1 MAYLSVGTCNEDL
14 CNKMVRYQVLKEDS
28 LILESFIHTDRGDF
42 VIPEERNAAYS
53 DRPYKS
59 SFVHISAPHM
69 YASVME
75 ALDLREGL
83 TFLNVGSGSGYL
95 SCLVSYIIGPTG
107 LCHGIDISEDVVTHS
122 QKATEVWLS
131 KQKSGKSS
139 SSSLLKLNDSI
150 VFITGNCFDID
161 VLHTSNCCK
170 YDRIYIGAGCP
181 FDRKE
186 FFYSMLADDGVLVLP
201 IIEQSQMI
209 RIKRHMGSVYSTRLL
224 SNVHFAPL
232 VESSVQPHQVAPA
245 NQKSIEHLPE
255 MRDIAESDSLTI
267 FKMDVSQATK
277 NCCELHPPIRL
288 PSLLWAP
295 TKARHQQFPPGVL

>member
-28 LILESFIHTDRGDF
+28 LILESFIHTDRGEF
-42 VIPEERNAAYS
+42 VIPEERFPLNLFHITNPNHFIRNAAYS

-75 ALDLREGL
+75 ALDLKEGQ

-107 LCHGIDISEDVVTHS
+107 LCHGIDISEDLVAHS
-122 QKATEVWLS
+122 QKVTAVWLS
-131 KQKSGKSS
+131 KQKSDK

-186 FFYSMLADDGVLVLP
+186 FFYSMLADDGILVLP

-209 RIKRHMGSVYSTRLL
+209 RIKRHMGSVYR
-224 SNVHFAPL
+224 
-232 VESSVQPHQVAPA
+232 
-245 NQKSIEHLPE
+245 
-255 MRDIAESDSLTI
+255 
-267 FKMDVSQATK
+267 
-277 NCCELHPPIRL
+277 
-288 PSLLWAP
+288 
-295 TKARHQQFPPGVL
+295 